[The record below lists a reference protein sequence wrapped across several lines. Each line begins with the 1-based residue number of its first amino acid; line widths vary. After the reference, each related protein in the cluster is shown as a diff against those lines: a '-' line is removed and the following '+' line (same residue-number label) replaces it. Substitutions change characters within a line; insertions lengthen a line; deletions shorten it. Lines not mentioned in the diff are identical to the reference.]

1 MSVAAFPAGASAK
14 TAQGGDL
21 VLSRYKQGSAVVTTT
36 DLPAGNY
43 YLTIEGTGAIFI
55 YSYTGT
61 TTGALITSATASGAT
76 TVSLTVPSGVSGI
89 FVSGSYVGPMSFQ
102 KITSATP
109 AVVSATS
116 FSEQPL
122 AYDFGNMNQWKKIQN
137 SSKFIRFE
145 LEVSPNVY
153 RVLIADAA
161 TGQITQYSNA
171 LTGYRDNA
179 GNQLTAK
186 PMAAIEANGAII
198 VSFSSPSGNSP
209 YIYRSPNGRTN
220 WTNVHGMLS
229 GYNYNDVL
237 EYNNGLFMLHS
248 TGSAS
253 TAQTNYYTS
262 SNGITW
268 TNRNLPAS
276 GNLLDVEYVGGNWV
290 LFTGKGKNSG
300 ATPAASTNYYTSSD
314 GITWTT
320 RDYVNPGWKAGA
332 AVYSNTMFVI
342 DENAVIKSSTDG
354 ITWSVY
360 ADLQSSYSSYGANAT
375 GEAFGASIPD
385 NADGTGGAWL
395 PITLDTN
402 TSDGL
407 VVWCRP
413 GQAASVRTYTSSPF
427 ATSTEAGQ
435 HPMNV
440 NSRLAL
446 MSNGSRV
453 LHYATLTGATRRVSG
468 VIGNTGDQVN
478 PGSYYSKKFLRWYF
492 ASYSGIYYSDV
503 NDPTKW
509 TLGRAL
515 SGSNMPSNFVDTDDA
530 IVVTVAGSAY
540 RSIDGITF
548 TQHSLSQA
556 NYPNAS
562 GSSLAFYRGKLIA
575 ATNGSQ
581 IQISNDMGKTWFS
594 FTVTNLN
601 APKHVASNS
610 LGFFIEGTAST
621 GNGHWYSSDGLNWT
635 QASGSST
642 SNPMIT
648 QGSVN
653 GLTLYKVTSASSG
666 QLMTENINL
675 NKINITY
682 PTTSNGIAVQIGNQ
696 IAFVPRTLTAT
707 YYTTDNGI
715 TWTSRSF
722 SNQGAWRTIGG
733 NDSLFAAQSYVNTDT
748 PETIARV
755 ALTNTLT
762 IG

>member
-1 MSVAAFPAGASAK
+1 MSITPFPVGASAK

-21 VLSRYKQGSAVVTTT
+21 VLSRYKQGSVVVTAT
-36 DLPAGNY
+36 DLPAGSY
-43 YLTIEGTGAIFI
+43 YLTVEGTGAIFI

-61 TTGALITSATASGAT
+61 TTGALITSATVSGAT

-89 FVSGSYVGPMSFQ
+89 FVSGSYAGPMSFQ
-102 KITSATP
+102 KIISATP

-116 FSEQPL
+116 FSEQPI

-145 LEVSPNVY
+145 FESSPNVY
-153 RVLIADAA
+153 RALIADAA
-161 TGQITQYSNA
+161 TGQITRYNTA
-171 LTGYRDNA
+171 LTGYKDTANTPI
-179 GNQLTAK
+179 TAK
-186 PMAAIEANGAII
+186 PKAAIEANGAII
-198 VSFSSPSGNSP
+198 VSFYSDGSSP
-209 YIYRSPNGRTN
+209 YVYRSANGGAS
-220 WTNVHGMLS
+220 WTNVHSMLP
-229 GYNYNDVL
+229 GYSYNDVL

-253 TAQTNYYTS
+253 SAQTNYYTS

-268 TNRNLPAS
+268 TNRNLPVS
-276 GNLLDVEYVGGNWV
+276 GNLLDVKYVGGNWV
-290 LFTGKGKNSG
+290 LFTGKGKTSG
-300 ATPAASTNYYTSSD
+300 GTPVASTNYYTSSD

-342 DENAVIKSSTDG
+342 DENAVIKSSADG

-446 MSNGSRV
+446 MSNGSGI
-453 LHYATLTGATRRVSG
+453 LHYATPTGATGRVSG

-478 PGSYYSKKFLRWYF
+478 PGSYYSKKFSRWYF

-515 SGSNMPSNFVDTDDA
+515 SGSNIPSNFVDTDDA
-530 IVVTVAGSAY
+530 IVVAVTNAAY
-540 RSIDGITF
+540 RSIDGVTF
-548 TQHSLSQA
+548 TQHALSQSIA
-556 NYPNAS
+556 VNAY
-562 GSSLAFYRGKLIA
+562 GSSLAFYRGRLITV
-575 ATNGSQ
+575 TNGTQ

-601 APKHVASNS
+601 GPRYVSSNS
-610 LGFFIEGTAST
+610 LGFFIDGTPAT
-621 GNGHWYSSDGLNWT
+621 GNGHWYSPDGLNWT
-635 QASGSST
+635 QPSSSST
-642 SNPMIT
+642 SNSMIT

-653 GLTLYKVTSASSG
+653 GLTLYKASSASSG

-675 NKINITY
+675 SKINITY
-682 PTTSNGIAVQIGNQ
+682 PTTSNGIAVPIGNQ
-696 IAFVPRTLTAT
+696 IAFVPRTSTSV
-707 YYTTDNGI
+707 YYTSDNGI

-722 SNQGAWRTIGG
+722 SYQGTWRTIGG
-733 NDSLFAAQSYVNTDT
+733 NDSLFVAQSYVDT
-748 PETIARV
+748 NNPETIARV
-755 ALTNTLT
+755 VLTNTLT